1 MEMCGP
7 QGFTSTLTGSTQQA
21 DPVLVQ
27 IAIGDHLPRP
37 DIFHGEQPLLMEKIE
52 PSGTWIAR
60 LAVKRYQTVAAGL
73 TQLNQRIVHARQQ
86 RVLGVGIAELFT

>member
-1 MEMCGP
+1 
-7 QGFTSTLTGSTQQA
+7 
-21 DPVLVQ
+21 
-27 IAIGDHLPRP
+27 
-37 DIFHGEQPLLMEKIE
+37 MEKIE